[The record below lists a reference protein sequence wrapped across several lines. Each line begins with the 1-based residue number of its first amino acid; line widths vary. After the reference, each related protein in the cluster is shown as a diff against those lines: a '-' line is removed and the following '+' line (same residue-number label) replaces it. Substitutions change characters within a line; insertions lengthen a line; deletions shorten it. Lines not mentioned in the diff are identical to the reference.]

1 MQECLIKAEEALKA
15 ADLCYDSGLYDSCAS
30 RCYYAMF
37 WAAIAALEWT
47 GYPSQ
52 KWSHSGLSSVF
63 GRELVKKRQLLS
75 PTLAGHLGDG
85 YDLRRLADYERR
97 PVSQKRTKRAL
108 DGTKEFVASVREVVT
123 K

>member
-1 MQECLIKAEEALKA
+1 MHECLTKAEEALKA
-15 ADLCYDSGLYDSCAS
+15 ADLCYDNGLHDSCAS
-30 RCYYAMF
+30 RCYYTMF

-47 GYPSQ
+47 GYLPQ

-63 GRELVKKRQLLS
+63 GKELVKKRRLLS
-75 PTLAGHLGDG
+75 PTLAGRLGDG

-97 PVSQKRTKRAL
+97 PVGKKRTKRVL
-108 DGTKEFVASVREVVT
+108 DGAREFVVSVREVVT

>member
-15 ADLCYDSGLYDSCAS
+15 ANLCYDHGLHDSCAS

-37 WAAIAALEWT
+37 WAAIAALEWA
-47 GYPSQ
+47 GSPSQ
-52 KWSHSGLSSVF
+52 KWNHSGLSSVF
-63 GRELVKKRQLLS
+63 GKELVKKRRLLS
-75 PTLAGHLGDG
+75 PTLAGRLGDG

-97 PVSQKRTKRAL
+97 PVGKKRTKRVL
-108 DGTKEFVASVREVVT
+108 DGARKFVACVKEVVT